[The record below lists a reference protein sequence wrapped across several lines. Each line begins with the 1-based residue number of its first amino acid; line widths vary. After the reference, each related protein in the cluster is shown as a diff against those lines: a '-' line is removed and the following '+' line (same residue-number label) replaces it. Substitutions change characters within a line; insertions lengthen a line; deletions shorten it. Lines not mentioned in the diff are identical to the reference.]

1 MEDDPNDL
9 FAIEVDTDD
18 YAETA
23 AEDTPAVPRTYQS
36 EAAFQDVKAAYS
48 AKNHTS
54 SSSNYDI
61 LIAAVPVLRR
71 DTELNTDG
79 TDNAAVQDGSGKV
92 KLSKKDFQLLG
103 YVVGQ
108 WYFHHR
114 YAEAVELCERVTE
127 RCAVDAKME
136 ESLGRWIGRCT
147 ERLAKEGDQDVAK
160 SAQKA
165 RGSGDSGT

>member
-36 EAAFQDVKAAYS
+36 EAAFQAVKAAYS
-48 AKNHTS
+48 AKTHTDR
-54 SSSNYDI
+54 SSNYDQ
-61 LIAAVPVLRR
+61 LITAVPVLHQGA
-71 DTELNTDG
+71 DFAPNGADDG
-79 TDNAAVQDGSGKV
+79 GGKV
-92 KLSKKDFQLLG
+92 QLSKKDFQLLG

-108 WYFHHR
+108 WYFHKR
-114 YAEAVELCERVTE
+114 YAEVVELCERVTE
-127 RCAVDAKME
+127 RCAVDGKME
-136 ESLGRWIGRCT
+136 ESLGRWIERST